1 MELED
6 AVYDAVDNTL
16 AEIQGLIRL
25 SGDNGY
31 LRRTD
36 LEHMIQ
42 DIRGNLR
49 TDPSLYR
56 RLISKPISLSRR
68 EDGV

>member
-1 MELED
+1 MELEE
-6 AVYDAVDNTL
+6 AIYDAVDNTL
-16 AEIQGLIRL
+16 EEIQGLIRL

-31 LRRTD
+31 LRRAD

-42 DIRGNLR
+42 DIRGNLK

-56 RLISKPISLSRR
+56 RLITRPISLSKKGR
-68 EDGV
+68 